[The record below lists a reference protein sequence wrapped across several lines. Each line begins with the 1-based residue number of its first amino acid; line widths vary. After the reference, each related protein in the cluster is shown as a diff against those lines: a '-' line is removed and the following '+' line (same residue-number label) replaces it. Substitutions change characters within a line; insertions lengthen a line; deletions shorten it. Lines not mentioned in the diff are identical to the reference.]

1 MQVTDAMT
9 KLKQSIA
16 LAQMNNKE
24 ILYDTT
30 MQKVANQKN
39 WSAKN
44 DSTLNSK
51 KQHALFQS
59 STVSNEIYTSFSGTD
74 AKVSLSFKMGQPVP
88 IGEAQTVTYSIF
100 RPMVPVYNLGSP
112 KPAGFVR
119 GPRTIAGSI
128 IFTVFDR
135 NVLIAAMHK
144 AYAQYDVSCLNK
156 PMLTDELPPFD
167 IQITFLN
174 EYGQS
179 AILAI
184 HDVHVTS
191 EGQVSSI
198 EDMITENTVQ
208 YIASDITV
216 MEPDVFENR

>member
-1 MQVTDAMT
+1 MEASEALT
-9 KLKQSIA
+9 KMKESIA
-16 LAQMNNKE
+16 LAQTASVDLYAKTKQTVSNN
-24 ILYDTT
+24 T
-30 MQKVANQKN
+30 V

-44 DSTLNSK
+44 QSTLTANK
-51 KQHALFQS
+51 EHALFQS
-59 STVSNEIYTSFSGTD
+59 STVNQNIYTSFSGAD
-74 AKVSLSFKMGQPVP
+74 AKVSLSFKMGQPVA
-88 IGEAQTVTYSIF
+88 IGEAQTVTYSIY
-100 RPMVPVYNLGSP
+100 RPMVPVYNLGNA

-135 NVLIAAMHK
+135 NVLISAMHK
-144 AYAQYDVSCLNK
+144 AYSQYDVKCLNK
-156 PMLTDELPPFD
+156 SMLTDELPPFD

-179 AILAI
+179 AVLAI
-184 HDVHVTS
+184 HDVHITS

-216 MEPDVFENR
+216 MQPDVFENH

>member
-1 MQVTDAMT
+1 MEASEALKKLTD
-9 KLKQSIA
+9 SIGR
-16 LAQMNNKE
+16 AQAGAIDLYSSVKKTVSDNK
-24 ILYDTT
+24 
-30 MQKVANQKN
+30 V
-39 WSAKN
+39 WSAKSQ
-44 DSTLNSK
+44 STLNSK
-51 KQHALFQS
+51 KEHALFQA
-59 STVSNEIYTSFSGTD
+59 STVNKEIYTSFSGTD
-74 AKVSLSFKMGQPVP
+74 AKVSLSFKFGQPVA
-88 IGEAQTVTYSIF
+88 IGEAQTVTYSIY

-144 AYAQYDVSCLNK
+144 AYSQYDVKCLNK
-156 PMLTDELPPFD
+156 SMLTDELPPFD

-179 AILAI
+179 ALLAI
-184 HDVHVTS
+184 HDVHITS

-216 MEPDVFENR
+216 MQPDVYENK

>member
-1 MQVTDAMT
+1 MEVSAALE
-9 KLKQSIA
+9 KLKKKREE
-16 LAQMNNKE
+16 LLKNNKNVAE
-24 ILYDTT
+24 EAKKKNETN
-30 MQKVANQKN
+30 KVWRANSEK
-39 WSAKN
+39 
-44 DSTLNSK
+44 TLNSK
-51 KQHALFQS
+51 KEHTVFNS
-59 STVSNEIYTSFSGTD
+59 SSVDQDVYTSFSGAD
-74 AKVSLSFKMGQPVP
+74 AKVSLSFKMGQPVF

-100 RPMVPVYNLGSP
+100 RPMQPVYNLGSA

-144 AYAQYDVSCLNK
+144 AYNQYDVSCLNK
-156 PMLTDELPPFD
+156 KMLTDELPPFD

-179 AILAI
+179 ALLAI
-184 HDVHVTS
+184 HDVHITS

-216 MEPDVFENR
+216 MQPDVYENN

>member
-1 MQVTDAMT
+1 MEIKEALKKLTDSMKQPIVPIST
-9 KLKQSIA
+9 LKEEAKQRIA
-16 LAQMNNKE
+16 
-24 ILYDTT
+24 
-30 MQKVANQKN
+30 KN
-39 WSAKN
+39 AIWSAK
-44 DSTLNSK
+44 SQKTLNSK
-51 KQHALFQS
+51 KEHTLFQA
-59 STVSNEIYTSFSGTD
+59 STVSKDVYTSFSGAD
-74 AKVSLSFKMGQPVP
+74 AKVSLAFKMGQPVA

-100 RPMVPVYNLGSP
+100 RPMTPVYNLGSP
-112 KPAGFVR
+112 KAAGFVR

-135 NVLIAAMHK
+135 NVLIAALHK
-144 AYAQYDVSCLNK
+144 AYAQYDSKCLNK
-156 PMLTDELPPFD
+156 KMLTDELPPFD

-184 HDVHVTS
+184 HDAHITS

-216 MEPDVFENR
+216 MQPDVFENN